1 MVLPIKMAI
10 YHGETNKYRDYR
22 GYIFGQTQRRTQTLL
37 ETSAH
42 PFKRVFQEE
51 TALPYLGESMF
62 NLSFCKICKF
72 VHRYSDT
79 YLRYLHKHLRKKEM
93 YVYKFTFVY
102 IYNHIR

>member
-62 NLSFCKICKF
+62 NLSFCKF
-72 VHRYSDT
+72 VFRYSDRH
-79 YLRYLHKHLRKKEM
+79 LRYLHKTLSKKDM
-93 YVYKFTFVY
+93 YVYKYTFGY
-102 IYNHIR
+102 ISTYCRL